1 MPRQRQADCGRP
13 ERVHQAVKYRVV
25 RIFPEGH
32 AVVLSRHK
40 QIQQAL
46 ARSYKELQKMQGIV
60 HVETPEGLNWSGI
73 PW

>member
-1 MPRQRQADCGRP
+1 MKC
-13 ERVHQAVKYRVV
+13 RVV

-40 QIQQAL
+40 KIQQAL
-46 ARSYKELQKMQGIV
+46 ARSYKESRKRQGIV